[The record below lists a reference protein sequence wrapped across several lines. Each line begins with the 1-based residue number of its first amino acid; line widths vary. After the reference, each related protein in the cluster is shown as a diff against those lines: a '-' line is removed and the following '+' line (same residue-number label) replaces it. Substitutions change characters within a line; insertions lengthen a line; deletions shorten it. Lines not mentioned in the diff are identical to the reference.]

1 MFASVFTELG
11 LFLGR
16 GQDGDGPWSPQGPQA
31 PGRDNGPRHLAPPTP
46 ASLLPGVGG
55 PCVPT
60 GSTDGRAAPGTPAAG
75 TALGLTGKGQV
86 PARPRSLQ
94 VWPQVLPPGLR
105 VAPGPPAPSARCRAW
120 LPHILSHSRGPW
132 TREPDPVCAGPGQGT
147 RSRFPA
153 PLAQPGCPRDPR
165 SPPPPQP
172 AAEAEVGSGGGVGE
186 GSGCG
191 RENTQ
196 VATSD

>member
-75 TALGLTGKGQV
+75 TALGLTGEGQV

-94 VWPQVLPPGLR
+94 VWPQVLPPGLPM
-105 VAPGPPAPSARCRAW
+105 APGPPPRPAP
-120 LPHILSHSRGPW
+120 G
-132 TREPDPVCAGPGQGT
+132 AGPGYLTSCPTAVAPGRGSRTPSAQAPGRAHAPASQRPSPSQAAHGT
-147 RSRFPA
+147 HGPR
-153 PLAQPGCPRDPR
+153 PLPSLRRGRGR
-165 SPPPPQP
+165 KW
-172 AAEAEVGSGGGVGE
+172 GGVGE